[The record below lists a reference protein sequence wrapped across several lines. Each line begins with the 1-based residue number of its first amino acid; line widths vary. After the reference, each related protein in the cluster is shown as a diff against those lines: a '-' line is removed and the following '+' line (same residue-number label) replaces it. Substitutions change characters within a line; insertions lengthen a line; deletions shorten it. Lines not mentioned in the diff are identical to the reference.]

1 MRPCHRK
8 CIIVFIGELFLCGQ
22 SKGAKRGRVA
32 GSGDGRL
39 LRRIDIQIGTEA
51 ARDRVALVR
60 NGDLDGEW
68 LVNLGWI
75 DTQGQLGR
83 QIGASGHTGGVAPGA
98 YVQQQYHTAEETNKP
113 KAHHDCRG
121 HRTPLCE
128 NKIVGSGNTA
138 LSRDKAA

>member
-8 CIIVFIGELFLCGQ
+8 CIIVFIGELFLRGQ

-51 ARDRVALVR
+51 ACGRVALVR

-68 LVNLGWI
+68 LVDLGWI
-75 DTQGQLGR
+75 DTQGQLGC
-83 QIGASGHTGGVAPGA
+83 QISASGHTGGVAPGT
-98 YVQQQYHTAEETNKP
+98 HT
-113 KAHHDCRG
+113 
-121 HRTPLCE
+121 
-128 NKIVGSGNTA
+128 
-138 LSRDKAA
+138 